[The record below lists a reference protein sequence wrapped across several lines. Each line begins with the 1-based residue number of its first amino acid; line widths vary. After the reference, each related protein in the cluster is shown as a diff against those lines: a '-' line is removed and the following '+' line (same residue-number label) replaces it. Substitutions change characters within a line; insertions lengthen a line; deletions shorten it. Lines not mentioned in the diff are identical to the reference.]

1 MSNAGADAGY
11 ISSSK
16 HRTAVVR
23 RLYDSPAIPKSIKE
37 DTDRQYSRVS
47 EALSDLQDEG
57 IVELLSPEDRKK
69 GRLYALTDR
78 GEEAWEFMLDNN
90 MVEN

>member
-1 MSNAGADAGY
+1 MSNEGADAGY

-23 RLYDSPAIPKSIKE
+23 RLYDSPATPKSIKE
-37 DTDRQYSRVS
+37 DTDRPYSRVT
-47 EALSDLQDEG
+47 EANNGLRDEG

-69 GRLYALTDR
+69 GRLYSLTDR
-78 GEEAWEFMLDNN
+78 GKDAWEFMLENN
-90 MVEN
+90 MVEE

>member
-23 RLYDSPAIPKSIKE
+23 RLYDSPAIPKTLKE
-37 DTDRQYSRVS
+37 DTNRQYSRVS
-47 EALSDLQDEG
+47 EALSNLRDED
-57 IVELLSPEDRKK
+57 IVELLSPEERKK

-78 GEEAWEFMLDNN
+78 GEGAWEFMLENN
-90 MVEN
+90 MVEE